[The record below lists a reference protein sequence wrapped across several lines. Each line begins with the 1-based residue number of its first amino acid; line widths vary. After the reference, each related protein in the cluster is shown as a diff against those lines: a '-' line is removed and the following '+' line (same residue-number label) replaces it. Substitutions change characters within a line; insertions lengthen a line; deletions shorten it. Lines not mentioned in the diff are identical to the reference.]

1 MGQTFM
7 EVAMGFFHFPK
18 TKPAQ
23 EKSNQAGLAQLW
35 KEAYQA
41 NPKVYER
48 QDTGSVIV
56 AFSLTES
63 VVSAFPISPEAQ
75 WAIEGKSIDLW
86 MISIV
91 SLTTNSVIG
100 QIEYHEAIKRLRP
113 YIIETRENWALIRA
127 MKHNELDGLFEGL
140 PRRLV

>member
-1 MGQTFM
+1 MGL
-7 EVAMGFFHFPK
+7 FHFK
-18 TKPAQ
+18 KSKPVQ
-23 EKSNQAGLAQLW
+23 QKSSQAEIDQLW

-48 QDTGSVIV
+48 QDTGSVFV
-56 AFSLTES
+56 AFSLTED

-75 WAIEGKSIDLW
+75 WAIEGKNIDLW

-91 SLTTNSVIG
+91 SLTANSVIG
-100 QIEYHEAIKRLRP
+100 QIEYHEAIKRLQP
-113 YIIETRENWALIRA
+113 YIIATRENWALIRA
-127 MKHNELDGLFEGL
+127 MTHNELDGLFEDL

>member
-1 MGQTFM
+1 
-7 EVAMGFFHFPK
+7 MGFFHFLK
-18 TKPAQ
+18 TKTAQ
-23 EKSNQAGLAQLW
+23 EKSNQAEIDQFW

-41 NPKVYER
+41 NPKVYEKR
-48 QDTGSVIV
+48 DAGSVIV

-63 VVSAFPISPEAQ
+63 VASAFPISPEAQ

-91 SLTTNSVIG
+91 SLTTNSVLG
-100 QIEYHEAIKRLRP
+100 QIEYHEAVKRLQP
-113 YIIETRENWALIRA
+113 YMIETRENWALIRA
-127 MKHNELDGLFEGL
+127 MTHSELDGLFEGL